1 MNIEK
6 IFQYLDL
13 REHMEDYATV
23 HQEIDKGA
31 TFRGTNIWILACA
44 IMVASV
50 GLNMNST
57 AVIIGAMLISPL
69 MGPINGIGYS
79 IAIYD
84 FALLRKSLKNFG
96 FAVLAGLLVSG
107 LYFFISPLSS
117 AHSELLARTSPS
129 IYDVLIAFFGG
140 LAGIIAVSSRI
151 KGTVIPGVA
160 IATALMPPL
169 CTAGYG
175 LATLQPTFFFGALYL
190 FTINTVFIALA
201 ALLISR
207 ILKFPIREDVSP
219 EKAKIIRRYI
229 YIIIAVTLIPSIY
242 FGYLLA
248 QKERFIESSNKY
260 INNVRIFEGSYLL
273 DSEVDPRKKIINL
286 TYGGLALD
294 EEAKR
299 VIQQKANDFG
309 IKAKIEI
316 SQGFAYQMP
325 EQETDDRTKLL
336 LRINALEA
344 ELNKSKTRLDSINKR
359 PMLARDLLDE
369 LKILNQN
376 IASCALADTYVIES
390 DTSSRKITVVM
401 VGYLGEKLS
410 QEEEDKIRLWLQ
422 VRLKTSELLVFFNEV
437 PSQ

>member
-299 VIQQKANDFG
+299 VIQQKASDFG

-410 QEEEDKIRLWLQ
+410 QDEEDKLRLWLE

>member
-299 VIQQKANDFG
+299 VIQQKASDFD

-410 QEEEDKIRLWLQ
+410 QDEEDKLRLWLE

>member
-376 IASCALADTYVIES
+376 VASCALADTYVIES

-410 QEEEDKIRLWLQ
+410 QDEEDKLRLWLE

>member
-31 TFRGTNIWILACA
+31 TFRGTNMWILACA

-376 IASCALADTYVIES
+376 VASCALADTYVIES

-401 VGYLGEKLS
+401 IGYIGEKLS
-410 QEEEDKIRLWLQ
+410 QDDEDKLRLWLE

-437 PSQ
+437 LSQ

>member
-31 TFRGTNIWILACA
+31 TFRGTNMWILACA

-376 IASCALADTYVIES
+376 VASCALADTYMIES

-410 QEEEDKIRLWLQ
+410 QDEEDKLRLWLE

>member
-13 REHMEDYATV
+13 REHMEDHATV
-23 HQEIDKGA
+23 HQEIDKGTA
-31 TFRGTNIWILACA
+31 FRGTNMWILACA

-175 LATLQPTFFFGALYL
+175 LGTLQPSFFFGALYL

-273 DSEVDPRKKIINL
+273 DSEVDPRKKLINL

-401 VGYLGEKLS
+401 IGYIGEKLS
-410 QEEEDKIRLWLQ
+410 QDEEDKIRLWLE

>member
-84 FALLRKSLKNFG
+84 FTLLRKSLKNFG

-140 LAGIIAVSSRI
+140 LAGIIAVSSHI

-175 LATLQPTFFFGALYL
+175 LGTLQPSFFFGALYL
-190 FTINTVFIALA
+190 FTINSVFIALA

-207 ILKFPIREDVSP
+207 ILKFPIQEDVTP

-260 INNVRIFEGSYLL
+260 INNVRIIEGSYLL

-286 TYGGLALD
+286 TYGGLALND
-294 EEAKR
+294 EAKR
-299 VIQQKANDFG
+299 VIQQKASDFDL
-309 IKAKIEI
+309 KAKIEI
-316 SQGFAYQMP
+316 NQGFAYQIP
-325 EQETDDRTKLL
+325 EQEANDKTKLL

-359 PMLARDLLDE
+359 PMLALDLLDE

-376 IASCALADTYVIES
+376 ITSCALADTYVIES

-401 VGYLGEKLS
+401 LGYQGEKLS
-410 QEEEDKIRLWLQ
+410 QDEEDKIRLWLE
-422 VRLKTSELLVFFNEV
+422 VRLKTSELSVFFNEL

>member
-31 TFRGTNIWILACA
+31 TFRGTNMWILACA

-273 DSEVDPRKKIINL
+273 DSEVDPRKKLINL

-299 VIQQKANDFG
+299 VIQQKASDFG

-376 IASCALADTYVIES
+376 VASCALADTYVIES

-401 VGYLGEKLS
+401 IGYIGEKLS
-410 QEEEDKIRLWLQ
+410 QDEEDKIRLWLQ

>member
-13 REHMEDYATV
+13 REHMEDHATV
-23 HQEIDKGA
+23 HQEIDKGTA
-31 TFRGTNIWILACA
+31 FRGTNMWILACA

-175 LATLQPTFFFGALYL
+175 LATLQPSFFFGALYL

-273 DSEVDPRKKIINL
+273 DSEVDPRKKLINL

-401 VGYLGEKLS
+401 IGYIGEKLS
-410 QEEEDKIRLWLQ
+410 QDEEDKIRLWLE

>member
-273 DSEVDPRKKIINL
+273 DSEVDPRKKLINL

-299 VIQQKANDFG
+299 VIQQKASDFG

-376 IASCALADTYVIES
+376 VASCALADTYVIES

-401 VGYLGEKLS
+401 IGYIGEKLS
-410 QEEEDKIRLWLQ
+410 QDEEDKIRLWLQ

-437 PSQ
+437 LSQ

>member
-376 IASCALADTYVIES
+376 VASCALADTYMIES

-410 QEEEDKIRLWLQ
+410 QDEEDKLRLWLE

>member
-31 TFRGTNIWILACA
+31 TFRGTNMWILACA

-325 EQETDDRTKLL
+325 EQETDDRTQLL

-376 IASCALADTYVIES
+376 VASCALADTYVIES

-401 VGYLGEKLS
+401 IGYIGEKLS
-410 QEEEDKIRLWLQ
+410 QDEEDKLRLWLE